1 MLLKLIKTRQCI
13 SGAHCELWEIIP
25 GASFQRNGRSG
36 LRRERSNCENG
47 RLLAK
52 VFVLNEHLP
61 IELIFRLT
69 VHHSGIFIQ
78 SRQCGWQ
85 WNDPT
90 EEQSVTDYL
99 LSVQAIHEEIR
110 IEVCV
115 PEPYLPGYPHVD
127 RNPHDYPIVFGD
139 FD

>member
-1 MLLKLIKTRQCI
+1 MI
-13 SGAHCELWEIIP
+13 SGSHCELWEINHLF
-25 GASFQRNGRSG
+25 GNKH
-36 LRRERSNCENG
+36 
-47 RLLAK
+47 LAN

-61 IELIFRLT
+61 LELIYRLT
-69 VHHSGIFIQ
+69 VHRTGIFIQ

-85 WNDPT
+85 WETPT
-90 EEQSVTDYL
+90 EELSVTDYL

-115 PEPYLPGYPHVD
+115 PEPYLPGYLHVD
-127 RNPHDYPIVFGD
+127 RNPDDYPIVFGD

>member
-1 MLLKLIKTRQCI
+1 MLLKLIKTRQFI
-13 SGAHCELWEIIP
+13 SGAHCELWEINHLF
-25 GASFQRNGRSG
+25 GNKH
-36 LRRERSNCENG
+36 
-47 RLLAK
+47 LAN

-61 IELIFRLT
+61 LELIYRLT
-69 VHHSGIFIQ
+69 LRYSGIFIQ

-85 WNDPT
+85 WNNPDD
-90 EEQSVTDYL
+90 ESSVTEYL

-127 RNPHDYPIVFGD
+127 RNPDDYPVVFGD